1 MEFACI
7 SGNEEEFKVEEDV
20 LSLENIEGL
29 IYKESDDQDESFV
42 IFDFLEDDLDIVLFE
57 FVNVE

>member
-1 MEFACI
+1 MEFVCI

>member
-1 MEFACI
+1 MEFVCI

-29 IYKESDDQDESFV
+29 IYKERDDQDESIV
-42 IFDFLEDDLDIVLFE
+42 IFDFIEDDLDIVLFE